1 MPASAGSLI
10 ARRGSR
16 SATMA
21 ARQANEAVL
30 PLYVMHEPVIV
41 AAVWA
46 VVRWHAPILGKQ
58 VSPVIVPFAGTLAP
72 YEARSG
78 GSASRGSGSA

>member
-1 MPASAGSLI
+1 
-10 ARRGSR
+10 
-16 SATMA
+16 MA

-46 VVRWHAPILGKQ
+46 VVRWHALTHLEGHKK
-58 VSPVIVPFAGTLAP
+58 
-72 YEARSG
+72 
-78 GSASRGSGSA
+78 